1 MRIAIN
7 TRFLLPGRLEGLGR
21 YTYEVARRL
30 VEAHPEHEFL
40 LFFDRSY
47 DRRFIFGKNVQAIV
61 LTPPARHPLLW
72 YLWFEHSVSRA
83 LKKYK
88 PDVFFSPDGY
98 LSLNAPTPTVMVVHD
113 LAHEH
118 FPEAVPFLVR
128 RFYQHYVPRYCRR
141 AERLLAVSGY
151 TRADIQKQYGIEAS
165 KITVCG
171 NGCRDGFRPLSAE
184 EKQQAQRQYAEGQP
198 YFLYVGAIHPRKNTH
213 RLIEAFSR
221 FKRRTD
227 AAVKLLIAGRFAW
240 QAGPVKE
247 AFEASAFQEDIQFL
261 GFVPDEDLPRLM
273 GGAFCFVYPSLFEGF
288 GLPLLEAMHCDV
300 PLISSRSSSLPEVA
314 GEAALLVDPLNIE
327 ELTGA
332 LLRVYEEEGLR
343 CRLVEAGREQRRK
356 FSWERTAE
364 VVYKSLIGV
373 AGRDNFLRLRV

>member
-7 TRFLLPGRLEGLGR
+7 TRFLLPGQLEGLGR

-30 VEAHPEHEFL
+30 VQEHPEHEFL
-40 LFFDRSY
+40 FFFDRPFHE
-47 DRRFIFGKNVQAIV
+47 RFIFGKNVQPIV
-61 LTPPARHPLLW
+61 LPPPARHPLLW
-72 YLWFEHSVSRA
+72 HIWFEYSVSRG

-98 LSLNAPTPTVMVVHD
+98 LSLSAQTPTVMVVHD

-240 QAGPVKE
+240 QTGPVKT
-247 AFEASAFQEDIQFL
+247 AFEASAFQVDIRFL
-261 GFVPDEDLPRLM
+261 GFVPDEKLPQLV

-314 GEAALLVDPLNIE
+314 GDAALLFDPQDA
-327 ELTGA
+327 ELLAAA
-332 LLRVYEEEGLR
+332 LQRIYQEEGLR
-343 CRLVEAGREQRRK
+343 HKLVEAGRLQRRK

-364 VVYKSLIGV
+364 VVYGRLVGV
-373 AGRDNFLRLRV
+373 FIREKR